1 MFENQPKKLE
11 RKVNI
16 TFTRENIKKNKRKN
30 STEKNGK
37 DRVQNIE
44 QRIKDVV
51 KVEISS
57 IQAKPKQQEHDEV
70 ANDVSNRQLQKNPI
84 VRWWEKKQKAKEP
97 KNGDRTV
104 EVKRTQ
110 QWN

>member
-1 MFENQPKKLE
+1 M
-11 RKVNI
+11 
-16 TFTRENIKKNKRKN
+16 
-30 STEKNGK
+30 
-37 DRVQNIE
+37 QNIE

-84 VRWWEKKQKAKEP
+84 VR
-97 KNGDRTV
+97 
-104 EVKRTQ
+104 
-110 QWN
+110 